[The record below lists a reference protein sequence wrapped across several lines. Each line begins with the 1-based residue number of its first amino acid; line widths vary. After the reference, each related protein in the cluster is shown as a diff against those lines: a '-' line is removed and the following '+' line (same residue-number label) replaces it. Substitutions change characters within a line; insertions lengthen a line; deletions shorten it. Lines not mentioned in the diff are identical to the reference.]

1 MKSSKTVEKKLDR
14 LASELGTTIKGMTAE
29 EKLEYARTDT
39 VKAKKEQKSAKF
51 ERFPKR
57 KLKATNKEL
66 KRTIRLMVDRVQ
78 KRVTVEPF
86 NAICWRA
93 SDDSI
98 TSDFLF
104 WGDTPLDPHK
114 RRWITPAFTTS
125 LIVSVSP

>member
-78 KRVTVEPF
+78 SESQWNHSTPYVGGRRMTASRVIFFFGVTHR
-86 NAICWRA
+86 W
-93 SDDSI
+93 
-98 TSDFLF
+98 T
-104 WGDTPLDPHK
+104 HK

>member
-1 MKSSKTVEKKLDR
+1 M
-14 LASELGTTIKGMTAE
+14 GTTIKGMTAE
-29 EKLEYARTDT
+29 EKLKYARTDT

-104 WGDTPLDPHK
+104 GVTHRWTHK